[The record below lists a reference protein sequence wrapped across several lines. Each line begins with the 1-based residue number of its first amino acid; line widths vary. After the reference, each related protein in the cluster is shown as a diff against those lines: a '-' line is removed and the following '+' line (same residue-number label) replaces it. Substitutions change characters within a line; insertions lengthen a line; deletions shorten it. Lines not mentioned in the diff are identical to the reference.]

1 MIITAASESFVGSS
15 AGCSW
20 MFRDR
25 VPRILEPEF
34 SRPKSLLGI
43 SLKGMGIVK
52 DLASEF
58 GVELVMA
65 EATHEVFAVAA
76 SSGLSFEDDSGL
88 IRIYEGFMESDDV
101 NSMIGRDPRSRD
113 GVGAIGHRRTS

>member
-1 MIITAASESFVGSS
+1 
-15 AGCSW
+15 

-34 SRPKSLLGI
+34 SQPKSLLGI
-43 SLKGMGIVK
+43 FLKDMGIVK
-52 DLASEF
+52 DLASELV
-58 GVELVMA
+58 VELVIA
-65 EATHEVFAVAA
+65 QATHEVFAVAA

-88 IRIYEGFMESDDV
+88 IRIYEFMESDEV

-113 GVGAIGHRRTS
+113 GVGAIGHRRNS